1 MLVDEQVC
9 WIYQRSKTYSMYYW
23 LVFVAFHLYMVV
35 KSRNLGAF
43 GSTGNPS
50 NNVKNK
56 NKGFM
61 L

>member
-1 MLVDEQVC
+1 
-9 WIYQRSKTYSMYYW
+9 MYYW

-43 GSTGNPS
+43 GSAGNPS